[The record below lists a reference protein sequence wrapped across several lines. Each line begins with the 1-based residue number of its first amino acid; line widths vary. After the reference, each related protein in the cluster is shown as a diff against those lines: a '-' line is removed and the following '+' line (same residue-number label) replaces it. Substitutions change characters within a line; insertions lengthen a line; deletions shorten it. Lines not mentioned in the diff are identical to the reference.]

1 MKSPAIGI
9 LLIAM
14 CSPALLAQ
22 SPVLRALSSPPD
34 MVSGG
39 DVLIEATIPA
49 RFAGKQPTFSLNGAD
64 ITAVFRPAE
73 TAGILRGLVS
83 GLNPARNLIEMKV
96 QGKTASLQ
104 IVNHPANGP
113 VFSGPHQEPF
123 VCQTEINKLG
133 PPLDKDC
140 SAKTDVSY
148 LYYSSTPLPPNTLP
162 VALPGKLPPGF
173 KPFDSAAP
181 RPDDIAKTTTS
192 QGHTVDYIVRVEKGT
207 INRAVYEIA
216 FLHQPG
222 QPTPTPWAGTAGWN
236 GRLVY
241 SFGGDCKAG
250 YRQGVLPSTVND
262 MRLSQGYAVAASSLN
277 IFGNNCDD
285 VISAETLMMVKEHFI
300 KSFGAPVH
308 TIGEGGSGG
317 AMQQHLIAQNYP
329 GLLDGIMP
337 LASYPDVTSVAEP
350 VGDCSLLAEA
360 VMKSKGTWTDEQ
372 KKAVSGFYSWA
383 SCERWMG
390 AGYAFDPTK
399 PIKPDGHG
407 FLQAAP
413 CDPVVP
419 VQQVYNPVDN
429 PHGVRCSI
437 YDNEVNVYG
446 RNEAGAARRPLDNVG
461 VQYGLSALNSGT
473 LTAEQFLDLNEKVGG
488 YDNDGKLVPARTVAD
503 PAALKIAYAT
513 GRVNS
518 GGGGLGDIPI
528 IDMRPYM
535 DSFPD
540 IHDQVRSFAVRE
552 RLRSAHGNADNQVMI
567 TLPGPTGAMP
577 MALYKLFDP
586 KSVVGVQTKEALRLM
601 DLWLDRIAADKTP
614 GNNASK
620 VSRNKPSE
628 LVDAC
633 FTEGGDKIAEPR
645 VYGGTG
651 RCNQLYP
658 VYTDPRIASG
668 GPLAGNILKCQLKP
682 IDKKDYTHP
691 LTDSQMTRLQ
701 AIFPQGVC
709 DYSKSGVEQQTVH
722 KTWQSY

>member
-1 MKSPAIGI
+1 MKVLAIVV
-9 LLIAM
+9 LLGAT
-14 CSPALLAQ
+14 CSAQ
-22 SPVLRALSSPPD
+22 KLELRTLSSPPE

-39 DVLIEATIPA
+39 DVLVEATIPPQL
-49 RFAGKQPTFSLNGAD
+49 AGKQAAFSLNGAD
-64 ITAVFRPAE
+64 ITRTFRPAE
-73 TAGILRGLVS
+73 NGFQRGLVTGLSPS
-83 GLNPARNLIEMKV
+83 GNVIEMKIG
-96 QGKTASLQ
+96 GKTAKLQ
-104 IVNHPANGP
+104 ITNHPITGP
-113 VFSGPHQEPF
+113 VFSGRHQEPF

-133 PPLDKDC
+133 APLDKDC

-173 KPFDSAAP
+173 KPFDPAAA
-181 RPDDIAKTTTS
+181 RPDDIAKTTTT

-216 FLHQPG
+216 FLQDPG
-222 QPTPTPWAGTAGWN
+222 QSNPTPWKATAGWN

-250 YRQGVLPSTVND
+250 YRQGVLPSTLND

-300 KSFGAPVH
+300 KSFGVPVH
-308 TIGEGGSGG
+308 TIGDGGSGG
-317 AMQQHLIAQNYP
+317 AMQQYLIAQNYP

-350 VGDCSLLAEA
+350 VGDCALLGQAF
-360 VMKSKGTWTDEQ
+360 MNSKETWTDEQ

-383 SCERWMG
+383 SCSRWMA
-390 AGYAFDPTK
+390 AGYAFDPAK
-399 PIKPDGHG
+399 AIKPDGHG

-419 VQQVYNPVDN
+419 AEQVYDPVKN

-446 RNEAGAARRPLDNVG
+446 RDEGGAARRAFDNVG
-461 VQYGLSALNSGT
+461 VQYGLAAFNAGT
-473 LTAEQFLDLNEKVGG
+473 ISAEQFLDLNEKAGG
-488 YDNDGKLVPARTVAD
+488 YDNDGKLMPTRTVANLE
-503 PAALKIAYAT
+503 ALKIAYST
-513 GRVNS
+513 GRVNT
-518 GGGGLGDIPI
+518 GGGGLSDVPI

-540 IHDQVRSFAVRE
+540 IHDQVRSFAERE
-552 RLRSAHGNADNQVMI
+552 RLKAANRNAGNQVII
-567 TLPGPTGAMP
+567 TLPGPSGPMP

-586 KSVVGVQTKEALRLM
+586 KSIVAIQMKEELHLM
-601 DLWLDRIAADKTP
+601 DLWLDRIAADKKP
-614 GNNASK
+614 GNAAAK
-620 VSRNKPSE
+620 VVRNKPAE

-633 FTEGGDKIAEPR
+633 FTEAGGQISEPR
-645 VYGGTG
+645 VYGGPG
-651 RCNQLYP
+651 KCNQLYP
-658 VYTDPRIASG
+658 VYADPRIASG

-682 IDKKDYTHP
+682 IDKMDYRHP
-691 LTDSQMTRLQ
+691 LTDSQMTRLH
-701 AIFPQGVC
+701 AIFSQGVC
-709 DYSKSGVEQQTVH
+709 DYTKPGVEQQTVQ
-722 KTWQSY
+722 KIWQSY